1 MKLVRESLFSSTIRS
16 FCISFFAVIG
26 IVIAFFLV
34 MLVFGAGKTS
44 KALETSNF
52 DVIIPDTNGRRYPL
66 ASNQPLLLRLD
77 IVGPIMPDNGG
88 GMFAPSSVGLD
99 SIRSA
104 LNESHMGPL
113 KDNRIKGVLLYINSP
128 GGAGYLC
135 EPIYES
141 IKEYSLKYQIPV
153 YAYVEGYCASAAM
166 YIACSAQKIYSNSSS
181 VIGSV
186 GAFWK
191 FFNYSQGMQKI
202 GVENKTLT
210 AGKGKDSMNPF
221 QPWEPGSSD
230 NYQTILDETYNQFV
244 DVVAAAR
251 PKLSKSSLI
260 NKYGAEVFYSPTAE
274 KLGYIDGAGYQYPQV
289 VQLLA
294 EEAGIT
300 GNNYQVVQ
308 LLPKVKFSDILGIS
322 SSLTSKPSAVDFF
335 KLNPLEFFKKYGE
348 YTTPLSSPTH

>member
-34 MLVFGAGKTS
+34 MLVFGAGKSS
-44 KALETSNF
+44 KALEMSNF
-52 DVIIPDTNGRRYPL
+52 EVIIPDTNGRKYPL
-66 ASNQPLLLRLD
+66 ASAQPLLLRLD
-77 IVGPIMPDNGG
+77 IVGPIMPDNA
-88 GMFAPSSVGLD
+88 GMFASSSIGID
-99 SIRSA
+99 YIRSV

-135 EPIYES
+135 EPIYKA

-181 VIGSV
+181 IIGSV

-210 AGKGKDSMNPF
+210 AGKGKDAMNPF
-221 QPWEPGSSD
+221 QPWEPDSSD
-230 NYQTILDETYNQFV
+230 NYQAILDETYDQFV
-244 DVVAAAR
+244 SVVAASR
-251 PKLSKSSLI
+251 PKLSKSSLV
-260 NKYGAEVFYSPTAE
+260 NKYGAEVYYSPTAE
-274 KLGYIDGAGYQYPQV
+274 RLGYIDGAGYQYNQV

-294 EEAGIT
+294 EEAGIV

-308 LLPKVKFSDILGIS
+308 LQPKVKFSDIFGIS
-322 SSLTSKPSAVDFF
+322 SSLKTKSNPFELLKS
-335 KLNPLEFFKKYGE
+335 NPLEFFSKYGE
-348 YTTPLSSPTH
+348 YVTPLSNPAH